1 MLTLLEKVSL
11 LQKAP
16 AFQAIPTESLAR
28 VAAVAHEIAFEAR
41 QTLAREADN
50 PDTMFVLLEGE
61 VAELRNG
68 QEKRKLGPFEVVG
81 MMAVLAGD
89 PYPTSAVAAQP
100 VQALRIDQ
108 QDFYDVLAEDFDV
121 TRGILKAL
129 VSLAAGSE

>member
-11 LQKAP
+11 LQKSA
-16 AFQAIPTESLAR
+16 AFQAVPTESLAR
-28 VAAVAHEIAFEAR
+28 VAAVAFETSFELR
-41 QTLAREADN
+41 QTLVREADN

-68 QEKRKLGPFEVVG
+68 QEKRKLGPYEVVG
-81 MMAVLAGD
+81 MMATLAGD
-89 PYPTSAVAAQP
+89 PYPASAVATQP

-108 QDFYDVLAEDFDV
+108 QDFFDVLAEDFEV

-129 VSLAAGSE
+129 VSLATGNE

>member
-11 LQKAP
+11 LQKSAL
-16 AFQAIPTESLAR
+16 FQAIPTESLGR
-28 VAAVAHEIAFEAR
+28 VAAVAFETSFELR
-41 QTLAREADN
+41 QTLVREADN

-68 QEKRKLGPFEVVG
+68 QEKKKMGPYEVVG
-81 MMAVLAGD
+81 IMAVLAGD
-89 PYPTSAVAAQP
+89 PYPTSAVATQP

-129 VSLAAGSE
+129 VSLATGGE